1 MLQKGLVGL
10 IAPRRGAT
18 TLVWR
23 GDGDEKAAFAQM
35 QLEDGAQRAR
45 MYFFAPAGAETPS
58 ECSVA
63 LLEGLAKEAGAC
75 AARNLM
81 AEAQEGSAEFVALR
95 KAGFAIYARQQV
107 YRLLARPAALKTD
120 VSLQSCSP
128 QHEIPIHRLYS
139 NIVPALVRQV
149 EPTPTGTHDG
159 YVLLHE
165 DDLVALLCV
174 NRGPKGI
181 WAQPYVH
188 PEAEDAIGEVLA
200 AFLLGEEL
208 DAHKPVYVCARS
220 YQSWMRGALQDAGFR
235 PFRPREQPIH
245 LLPCINREAGLAQ
258 CSEFGA
264 ALLRLGHQIARC
276 ASARFLRQPFQK
288 RHTALQWRFRARRGN
303 KVHPRALRPILK
315 LHLRECG
322 LFVAITAPDERGR
335 APVRRK

>member
-1 MLQKGLVGL
+1 MIRPGGWRDLGLLRRLTPRGVCLHSEAALTTGARVLQKGLVGL

-159 YVLLHE
+159 YVLLRV

-181 WAQPYVH
+181 WVQPYVH

-208 DAHKPVYVCARS
+208 DAHKPHKPVYVCARS
-220 YQSWMRGALQDAGFR
+220 YQSWLRGALRVAGFEPWGQQAVMVKR
-235 PFRPREQPIH
+235 LSVSAKKPVRKPI
-245 LLPCINREAGLAQ
+245 PTIAATEVEISAPVAKTSPIEAT
-258 CSEFGA
+258 
-264 ALLRLGHQIARC
+264 
-276 ASARFLRQPFQK
+276 ASAINQ
-288 RHTALQWRFRARRGN
+288 
-303 KVHPRALRPILK
+303 
-315 LHLRECG
+315 E
-322 LFVAITAPDERGR
+322 
-335 APVRRK
+335 